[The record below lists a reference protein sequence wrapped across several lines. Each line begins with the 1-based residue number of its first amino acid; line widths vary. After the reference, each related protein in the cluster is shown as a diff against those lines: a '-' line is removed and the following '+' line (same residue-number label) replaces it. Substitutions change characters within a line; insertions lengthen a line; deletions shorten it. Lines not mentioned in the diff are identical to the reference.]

1 MSNIRWSINSSI
13 FSNTSLFSNLRTLQ
27 LSVREEELAADGAY
41 VQRSSEES
49 AHQLTKCLMSAPHLT
64 TLDLEMCSMGEDT
77 FASYALAYI
86 ASQDMPFRLQHL
98 VLEYNVQCE
107 DVLTSLIR
115 PHARSLKRLLLLNS
129 WVTEGTWDGWLASM
143 KNMGVYVD
151 YLEVWKPCEG
161 ANDRGISVEEAEKT
175 FRLRDVN
182 KVAREGHV
190 ACCMPQEQW
199 DNCYPRFARR

>member
-1 MSNIRWSINSSI
+1 MSNIRWSIDSSL

-27 LSVREEELAADGAY
+27 LSIREDELAADAAY

-49 AHQLTKCLMSAPHLT
+49 AHQLTTCLMSAPHLT

-77 FASYALAYI
+77 FASYALAHI
-86 ASQDMPFRLQHL
+86 ASQDVPFRLKHL
-98 VLEYNVQCE
+98 VLEYNVQTE

-129 WVTEGTWDGWLASM
+129 WVTEGSWTGWLSSM
-143 KNMGVYVD
+143 KAAGLCVE

-161 ANDRGISVEEAEKT
+161 ANERGIPVEEAENV
-175 FRLRDVN
+175 FGLRDVSP
-182 KVAREGHV
+182 VAKEGHV